1 MRFARATS
9 RFSIMLVAVFCSACT
24 AFLPE
29 RATPPEGEIPAR
41 FSLGN
46 TDVAENN
53 RWWQDFGSQE
63 LNGLVDVALQENLTL
78 RQLWARLDQAG
89 CNVVM
94 AASGLYPQVTVGA
107 DAAYRRTVTKVDS
120 DTPSLKA
127 RLGEA
132 VVSGV
137 SKGISDALG
146 QNSAGASSSDGTA
159 GSQEQSSPTRLIR
172 ETKSF
177 GLSLAANYE
186 VDIWGRVASEYR
198 AAQFDFA
205 ASREDLESTAMTLT
219 AEVADRWLRI
229 LEQQE
234 LQRLLSEQL
243 ATNKT
248 YLELVELR
256 FRKGQVSALD
266 VYQQRQAVSEVQR
279 LLPLSEVEE
288 QVLRHGLA
296 VLLGKLPTADLTMGV
311 YDLASVPEPPGTG
324 IPAELLVHRPDI
336 RGALSR
342 LHAADHRV
350 ASARADRLPAIRL
363 NGGVGYDT
371 EDIAHLFDDWFLNLA
386 AGLTA
391 PLFDGFRRQAEVD
404 RTLAVVE
411 QRLAEYRLTV
421 LTAIREVEDA
431 LIRER
436 KQREHIDGL
445 VQQLREAS
453 DALREASGRYQ
464 KGLND
469 YLPVLAALERTQS
482 LARILVVARRELL
495 ITRVDL
501 YRALGGTWTQE
512 LETPVRLSN
521 EATVAKDSQS

>member
-1 MRFARATS
+1 MRVVQATS
-9 RFSIMLVAVFCSACT
+9 RLVGLLAAVCCGACT
-24 AFLPE
+24 SLLPQ
-29 RATPPEGEIPAR
+29 RATPPEGDLPAS

-46 TDVAENN
+46 TDVAESN
-53 RWWQDFGSQE
+53 RWWQDFHSQE
-63 LNGLVDVALQENLTL
+63 LNGLVDAALQDNLTL

-89 CNVVM
+89 CAVVV
-94 AASGLYPQVTVGA
+94 AASGLYPHLDLGA
-107 DAAYRRTVTKVDS
+107 DAGYRRTVTKVES
-120 DTPSLKA
+120 EAPSLKA
-127 RLGEA
+127 RLGDA
-132 VVSGV
+132 LASGI
-137 SKGISDALG
+137 SKGISEGLG
-146 QNSAGASSSDGTA
+146 QDSGGSSSSG
-159 GSQEQSSPTRLIR
+159 GNVSQSNSTPTRLTR

-177 GLSLAANYE
+177 GLSLAASYE
-186 VDIWGRVASEYR
+186 VDLWGRIASEHR
-198 AAQFDFA
+198 AAQFDFNA
-205 ASREDLESTAMTLT
+205 TRDDLESTAMTLA

-229 LEQQE
+229 LEQRE

-256 FRKGQVSALD
+256 FRKNQVSALD

-279 LLPLSEVEE
+279 LLPLSESQE
-288 QVLRHGLA
+288 QVLRHDLA
-296 VLLGKLPTADLTMGV
+296 VLLGKPPMADLAVGV
-311 YDLASVPEPPGTG
+311 YDLSSVPAPPGTG
-324 IPAELLVHRPDI
+324 IPAGLLVHRPDI
-336 RGALSR
+336 RAALSR

-363 NGGVGYDT
+363 SGGIGYDT
-371 EDIAHLFDDWFLNLA
+371 EDISNLFDDWFLNLA

-391 PLFDGFRRQAEVD
+391 PLFDGFRRQAEAD
-404 RTLAVVE
+404 RTMAVVE
-411 QRLAEYRLTV
+411 QRLADYRLTV
-421 LTAIREVEDA
+421 LSAIKEVEDA

-445 VQQLREAS
+445 TQQLREAS

-495 ITRVDL
+495 ITRIDL
-501 YRALGGTWTQE
+501 YRSLGGTWTQE
-512 LETPVRLSN
+512 LEAPVRLSD
-521 EATVAKDSQS
+521 ETAVAKDSES